1 MERQDS
7 CLQGRL
13 AGRTEALAD
22 GTRCCAAEGCAELR
36 LGSLTLWVRPDSVLE
51 NLMVAR
57 WLEQDEGVCELAPV
71 RKSASLW

>member
-7 CLQGRL
+7 CLQGPL
-13 AGRTEALAD
+13 VGQTEALAD
-22 GTRCCAAEGCAELR
+22 GTRCCAAEGCAELG

-57 WLEQDEGVCELAPV
+57 WLEQDEGVCELVPV
-71 RKSASLW
+71 RKGTSL